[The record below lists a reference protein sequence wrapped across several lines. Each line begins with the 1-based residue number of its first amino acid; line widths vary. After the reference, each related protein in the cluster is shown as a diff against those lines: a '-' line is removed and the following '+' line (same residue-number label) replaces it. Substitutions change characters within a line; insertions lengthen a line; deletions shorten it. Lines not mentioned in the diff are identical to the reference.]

1 MPEVMLNRLNNQPLA
16 LAEVQIFRLEPNW
29 RGWRAKSRF
38 SEPPNASPGCAGPS
52 ALPGSATLLQVERRY
67 SGRCD
72 RQKVS
77 EPAKASLRYRER
89 TDASSA

>member
-38 SEPPNASPGCAGPS
+38 SEPSNTSPGCAWPS
-52 ALPGSATLLQVERRY
+52 ALNGSATLHQELKDATRGDVTV
-67 SGRCD
+67 
-72 RQKVS
+72 K
-77 EPAKASLRYRER
+77 RYRSR
-89 TDASSA
+89 QRLL